1 MVQTEVTAEA
11 EAPAVADSRGPRRVA
26 RIDWIFGALLVIAS
40 LLVGIVQ
47 VGEHRAIS
55 PIDEYVYIDYLAK
68 VPSQGIV
75 RGGEHTGDY
84 ARESLACRGVR
95 LIGQYPASLC
105 RTADSSPDS
114 AFPTAGTNSADI
126 YTPIY
131 FAVTWVLAQPF
142 QWLGVH
148 DLTDA
153 GRLTGWIWLAAAAVL
168 LYLSLRRL
176 RVGPL
181 LSFGLGMLMV
191 GSLPAM
197 WSNTYVSTDA
207 PALLAG
213 AAMLWGILRFEDGRR
228 FGLLVLTALATVATL
243 IKVQNYGAVAVAV
256 VFLLLRAGWAAFGR
270 RGVGFWTR
278 FAGWLKDRRF
288 LAAVVIA
295 VVPMVFEV
303 LWLVLRAVIRV
314 GPSADQGTATHFGL
328 KELISEMFKFFSGPA
343 NGAVDGQ
350 MLGPVGL
357 VLASVLTWVIVSGVL
372 GAAAVERRG
381 SIGESIAVSSFAI
394 ALLIGPALA
403 VVTIV
408 TAGYYFALPARYGIP
423 LIPFYLVCAGLLYR
437 RKPWIGNVLAVVG
450 IACWGLSFL
459 LPAG

>member
-1 MVQTEVTAEA
+1 MQTEVTAEA
-11 EAPAVADSRGPRRVA
+11 EAPAVADPRGPRRVA

-47 VGEHRAIS
+47 VGDHRAIS

-95 LIGQYPASLC
+95 LIGQYLASLC

-176 RVGPL
+176 KVGPL

-228 FGLLVLTALATVATL
+228 FGLLVLTVACVGT
-243 IKVQNYGAVAVAV
+243 
-256 VFLLLRAGWAAFGR
+256 GWAAVPA
-270 RGVGFWTR
+270 GVPPVNPH
-278 FAGWLKDRRF
+278 AGP
-288 LAAVVIA
+288 V
-295 VVPMVFEV
+295 
-303 LWLVLRAVIRV
+303 
-314 GPSADQGTATHFGL
+314 GTATMHGD
-328 KELISEMFKFFSGPA
+328 SESSDTTPYAGP
-343 NGAVDGQ
+343 GA
-350 MLGPVGL
+350 
-357 VLASVLTWVIVSGVL
+357 T
-372 GAAAVERRG
+372 
-381 SIGESIAVSSFAI
+381 
-394 ALLIGPALA
+394 IGPALTFGYLA
-403 VVTIV
+403 AETI
-408 TAGYYFALPARYGIP
+408 ALES
-423 LIPFYLVCAGLLYR
+423 
-437 RKPWIGNVLAVVG
+437 RKE
-450 IACWGLSFL
+450 S
-459 LPAG
+459 